1 MKGTPTTWLHT
12 AFQLVLGLKK
22 MSTPTQCSLSQFW
35 SPNSK
40 KYDFEI
46 TSLSPQEKMAH
57 KWSKW
62 LKNTLRVYIASE
74 WLVFYFSFS
83 SLYFSDRSKIGLK
96 LDNVPLCE
104 TQMENIHQRK
114 YSPLRIIRCWKY
126 SPPVKKIKP
135 QKYSLLKNIHSWK
148 ISTPEKYLIPKI
160 FTPAKYSPWKIFTP
174 WKNIH
179 PENIHPK

>member
-104 TQMENIHQRK
+104 TQTKEIGRWTWTSEK
-114 YSPLRIIRCWKY
+114 YSPLKNTHTWKIYTRRWQYRRIEELALEGGARGQWQYRRIISAC
-126 SPPVKKIKP
+126 INGI
-135 QKYSLLKNIHSWK
+135 L
-148 ISTPEKYLIPKI
+148 
-160 FTPAKYSPWKIFTP
+160 F
-174 WKNIH
+174 
-179 PENIHPK
+179 